1 MKALVVLASST
12 IPFHCSEDNSPLVIP
27 MKLIP
32 YNRIGQPEDLAQSC
46 YFLCT
51 SDASWIT
58 GHTLIVD
65 GGTTF
70 R

>member
-1 MKALVVLASST
+1 M
-12 IPFHCSEDNSPLVIP
+12 
-27 MKLIP
+27 
-32 YNRIGQPEDLAQSC
+32 GQPEDLAQSC

-51 SDASWIT
+51 NDASWIT

>member
-1 MKALVVLASST
+1 MKKLNKKTAELSAL
-12 IPFHCSEDNSPLVIP
+12 
-27 MKLIP
+27 
-32 YNRIGQPEDLAQSC
+32 NRIGQPEDLAQSC

-51 SDASWIT
+51 QDASWVT